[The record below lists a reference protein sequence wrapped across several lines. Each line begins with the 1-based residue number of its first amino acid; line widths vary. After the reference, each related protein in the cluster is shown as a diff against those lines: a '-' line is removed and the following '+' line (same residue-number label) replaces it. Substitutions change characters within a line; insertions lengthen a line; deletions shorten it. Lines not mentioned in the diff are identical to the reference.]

1 VRGPLPKRS
10 SLVLGGTLLLLLA
23 LIVAARRYDNLPV
36 EPGAWLESRGLEA
49 RFETVDGHRL
59 RYVRVGQGPAVV
71 LVHGFAS
78 SLYTWKDVLPALSEG
93 HDVVAL
99 DLPGFGGSDRPADLS
114 FEELPTAVLGV
125 MDHLGISTGALVG
138 NSMGGA
144 VVAVVAAT
152 QPDRVSALVLIDA
165 AGFNLAPEARPAMV
179 RLATSPLSSLL
190 EPLPGKRVLVERAL
204 RQVFYDDTFVTEERV
219 AEYLDSVRRPG
230 SLAAQRSLMLS
241 LEGRTDLVTS
251 RLSRIQAPTLV
262 LWGRQDSW
270 IAPGDAERFTSAIP
284 DARMVL
290 LEACG
295 HMPQVERAP
304 EVSRLLLEFLAET
317 ETVPRGPTSS
327 RE

>member
-1 VRGPLPKRS
+1 VRERLLKRTAYALGGI
-10 SLVLGGTLLLLLA
+10 LVLLVALVLA
-23 LIVAARRYDNLPV
+23 GRLYDRTPV
-36 EPGAWLESRGLEA
+36 EPGAWLRSEGLEA
-49 RFETVDGHRL
+49 PLETIDGHRL
-59 RYVRVGQGPAVV
+59 RYVRVGEGPAVV

-93 HDVVAL
+93 HEVVAL

-114 FEELPTAVLGV
+114 FEELPAAVLGL
-125 MDHLGISTGALVG
+125 MNHLGISTAALVG

-179 RLATSPLSSLL
+179 RLVTSPLSSLL

-204 RQVFYDDTFVTEERV
+204 RQVLYDDAFVTEERV
-219 AEYLDSVRRPG
+219 AEYLDALRRPG

-270 IAPGDAERFTSAIP
+270 IPPADAERFTSEIP
-284 DARMVL
+284 DARSVL
-290 LEACG
+290 LENCG

-304 EVSRLLLEFLAET
+304 EVSRLLVEFLAET
-317 ETVPRGPTSS
+317 ASGRGDPTSS